1 VSRQV
6 LTEQASAAPA
16 LEAWVGLLRAH
27 AAATRALSAGLL
39 AEHGLSI
46 NDYEALLHLSNNPD
60 GMRRV
65 DLAEKLLL
73 TASGVTRMLDGLE
86 EAGLVAKRSCETDA
100 RVTYAVLTDA
110 GRERF
115 EAARCTHVDGIRGLF
130 EDRLSEAEVRTLA
143 DLLGRL
149 PAVGGY
155 CELDP
160 TAA

>member
-1 VSRQV
+1 
-6 LTEQASAAPA
+6 LTEQASTPPA
-16 LEAWVGLLRAH
+16 LEAWAGLLRAH

-86 EAGLVAKRSCETDA
+86 AAGLVAKRSCETDA
-100 RVTYAVLTDA
+100 RVTYAVITDA
-110 GRERF
+110 GRKRF
-115 EAARCTHVDGIRGLF
+115 EAAKCTHVDGIRSLF
-130 EDRLSEAEVRTLA
+130 EDRLSETEVRTLA

-149 PAVGGY
+149 PSVGGY
-155 CELDP
+155 CELDE